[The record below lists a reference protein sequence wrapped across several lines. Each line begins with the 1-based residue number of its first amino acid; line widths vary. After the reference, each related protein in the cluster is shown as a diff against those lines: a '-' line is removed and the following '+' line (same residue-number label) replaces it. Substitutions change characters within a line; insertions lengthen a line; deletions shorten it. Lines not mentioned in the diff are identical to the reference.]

1 MFQPACLCPNSCE
14 NSGARQMKKTDKET
28 NMWRS
33 GTAERCIREAS
44 TRASVYVDCVLRE
57 VGEIVEPRDTLR
69 RIIMSKNEVFTKRD
83 GGLTLIGVEA
93 MVCKILQVLQLEVL
107 AETVHEWVE
116 GKQGDGGATMSRQF

>member
-1 MFQPACLCPNSCE
+1 
-14 NSGARQMKKTDKET
+14 
-28 NMWRS
+28 MWRS
-33 GTAERCIREAS
+33 GTAARCIREAS
-44 TRASVYVDCVLRE
+44 TRAAVYVNCVLRK
-57 VGEIVEPRDTLR
+57 VGEIVEPRYTLR

-116 GKQGDGGATMSRQF
+116 GKQGDGGASVSRESFDDLRDEWPASISQPDAVEERNSTR

>member
-1 MFQPACLCPNSCE
+1 M
-14 NSGARQMKKTDKET
+14 RHD
-28 NMWRS
+28 MWRS
-33 GTAERCIREAS
+33 GTAARCIREAS
-44 TRASVYVDCVLRE
+44 TRAAVYVDCVLRK

-107 AETVHEWVE
+107 AETVHEARRWRSYYE
-116 GKQGDGGATMSRQF
+116 QGQF